1 MYWGVFTV
9 IIIAWTPAKV
19 CTNLTKSMTRF
30 WLFCIS
36 ENKIKKT
43 ASNAVF
49 LGEGIF
55 TMGYSK
61 NYIMYWGVFTV
72 IIIAWTP
79 AKVCTNLTKSMT
91 RFWLFCI
98 SENKI
103 KKTASNAVF
112 LGEGIF
118 TMGYSKNYIMYWGV
132 FTVIIIP
139 WTAG

>member
-9 IIIAWTPAKV
+9 IIIPWTHAKV

-72 IIIAWTP
+72 IIIPWTH